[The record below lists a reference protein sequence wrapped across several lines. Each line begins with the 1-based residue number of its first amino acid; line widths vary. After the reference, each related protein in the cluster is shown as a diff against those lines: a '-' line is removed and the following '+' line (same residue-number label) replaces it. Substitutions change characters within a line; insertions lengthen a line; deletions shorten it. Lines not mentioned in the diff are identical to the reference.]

1 MTTTTRLVFNM
12 AATPTAGGAAPL
24 RAGAAV
30 GAQLD
35 FFSSAFDSA
44 LALATPGLQPPRP
57 HVAPL
62 NNLSECRRLLPNDDP
77 HAAHAVPDRRRAS
90 ATTAVPVA
98 EVPPAPMPVPAP
110 MPLAAVPDRRRA
122 SATTAVPV
130 AEVPPAPMHVPVPMP
145 LAAVPDRRRASAT
158 TAVPT
163 AEVPP
168 APMPVPAPMP
178 LAAVPDRRRASAT
191 TAVPTAE
198 VPPAPMPA
206 PVPMPLAATEE
217 DEDEARIRAMRERVQ
232 ASKVDVAALGV
243 AGYLAYIA
251 GAVSSPHTYT
261 YIHTHTHMQTGTHPL
276 TNVLKA

>member
-1 MTTTTRLVFNM
+1 M

-122 SATTAVPV
+122 SATTAVP
-130 AEVPPAPMHVPVPMP
+130 
-145 LAAVPDRRRASAT
+145 
-158 TAVPT
+158 T

-198 VPPAPMPA
+198 VPPAPMHV